1 MTPFPQSKL
10 PSAVRMVAGF
20 VLAALLSVQTLT
32 AQVPTGPWT
41 GLDKSIHRG
50 QLHELKLELKEAS
63 DEEAGLFPRR
73 SPLALPAL
81 EKRILAG
88 SMEFWVD
95 TNRGKTLLR
104 ETRDIMVAYFPEI
117 RIMSLHFKYG
127 TRIDPINT
135 HVGIYDPQDQVIAF
149 FHTGGA
155 ARDSLPY
162 ILQAGRT
169 PPQDLQQLTEQKGS
183 SVFPVAANPT
193 NVFQA
198 AQQRKQAQQAAK
210 RQQEL
215 ILKYQPRIQALQQ
228 EMIAAFQVGNNAL
241 AQEKQREMQEL
252 AVKLKAVQR
261 GEIPAEELEAGN
273 SSGGSSTASKPGSG
287 CPEEAQAWIGEL
299 EANGES
305 HREFSGMVRLG
316 NFFRDEYFVPHF
328 EETFSDFSKQQSM
341 KVSRDIQQR
350 CLPAGSHLR
359 NSAYVPTLG
368 GIFMDSQQFNRF
380 DALSTAKALDMLA
393 KWQEQTIR
401 RVEESGSLE
410 LTEAFELIRN
420 GITGALWPSGQ
431 EVAREQMAE
440 VVSSKVSKLV
450 YSELEAILDRLV
462 NADTAAPLRELM
474 NLRRGSLA
482 SKIPGGKADAFE
494 EALWI
499 KVDPVLG
506 RYLDKRLRD
515 FGESRDGRET
525 LAAGKRWHR
534 EAGEALQF
542 IGERPAYRDFE
553 TAFSKQR
560 QQSYDAAEKSL
571 EADLMEI
578 TEKRAAM
585 EFDWPFALKTDLAVS
600 AAWRGLKALQQK
612 RIEQIDCQN
621 YLARVGDGPFAPDY
635 PGSVYLNAVYRGD
648 VQTMR
653 AEDQAYQQQIR
664 EYLAPLLNSS
674 AMDSM
679 DVIVGSIL
687 GPEFKVSN
695 AYLNG
700 IADTNGYD
708 SLLACF
714 VVKYHGVYG
723 NCGGR
728 PTTVIPVTTI
738 TTTVQ
743 QFTDGTSRSFE
754 SDRETNNHTVL
765 RDHSTAWREYEGR
778 YSDPQLMRYAA
789 MLSKSMSPEGKD
801 LNLGYKLADAIEGL
815 IKAMRTYP
823 CDHDVT
829 QRMEANLLD
838 LFNGRSPRR
847 TGPVGTN
854 WKH

>member
-1 MTPFPQSKL
+1 MTQLPQTKL
-10 PSAVRMVAGF
+10 SRAVGMLAGF
-20 VLAALLSVQTLT
+20 ALAALLSGQLLT

-50 QLHELKLELKEAS
+50 QLHELKLELKETS

-81 EKRILAG
+81 EKRILTG

-95 TNRGKTLLR
+95 TNRGKTVLR

-127 TRIDPINT
+127 NRIDPINMQ
-135 HVGIYDPQDQVIAF
+135 VGIYDPQDRVIAF

-169 PPQDLQQLTEQKGS
+169 PPQDLKRLTELKGS
-183 SVFPVAANPT
+183 SVFPVAANST
-193 NVFQA
+193 NIFQA

-210 RQQEL
+210 QQQEL
-215 ILKYQPRIQALQQ
+215 VLKYQPRIQALQQ
-228 EMIAAFQVGNNAL
+228 EMIAAFQAGNHAL

-252 AVKLKAVQR
+252 AMKLKAVQR
-261 GEIPAEELEAGN
+261 GEIPAEELEAGA
-273 SSGGSSTASKPGSG
+273 SSSVARSAAKSGSN
-287 CPEEAQAWIGEL
+287 CPEEVEAWIGEL

-328 EETFSDFSKQQSM
+328 KKPFSELSRQQRV

-350 CLPAGSHLR
+350 CLAAGSLLR

-380 DALSTAKALDMLA
+380 DALSTAKALNTLA
-393 KWQEQTIR
+393 KWQEETIR
-401 RVEESGSLE
+401 RVETSGSLE
-410 LTEAFELIRN
+410 LTEAFELIRS
-420 GITGALWPSGQ
+420 GITRALWPSEQ
-431 EVAREQMAE
+431 EAAREQMAE
-440 VVSSKVSKLV
+440 VVSSKVSTLV
-450 YSELEAILDRLV
+450 YAEIEAILDRLE

-482 SKIPGGKADAFE
+482 SKIPGGKVDAFE
-494 EALWI
+494 EAFWI
-499 KVDPVLG
+499 KVDPVLE
-506 RYLDKRLRD
+506 RYLDKRLRA
-515 FGESRDGRET
+515 FGESRDGREI
-525 LAAGKRWHR
+525 LVAGQRWHR
-534 EAGEALQF
+534 DAGEALQF

-553 TAFSKQR
+553 AAFSKQR

-571 EADLMEI
+571 EAELMEI

-585 EFDWPFALKTDLAVS
+585 EFDWPFALRTDLAIS
-600 AAWRGLKALQQK
+600 AAWRGLKALQAE
-612 RIEQIDCQN
+612 RIRQIDYEA

-653 AEDQAYQQQIR
+653 AEDTAYQQQIR

-674 AMDSM
+674 VMDSM

-743 QFTDGTSRSFE
+743 QFSDGTSSSYE
-754 SDRETNNHTVL
+754 SDRETNYHTVL
-765 RDHSTAWREYEGR
+765 RDHSTAWREYEGK

-789 MLSKSMSPEGKD
+789 MLSKSMSPAGKD

-823 CDHDVT
+823 CDHEVT

-838 LFNGRSPRR
+838 LFYGRSPSR
-847 TGPVGTN
+847 TGKVATS
-854 WKH
+854 WKQ